1 MRSRYGSGCWRR
13 RRRPRTPPRTSPPG
27 SRRRCRRPTSRQSLP
42 ISRSTPSAPASTTS
56 PPISANSTTT
66 TAASSGQRISRRSR
80 PTVRRSHPRLAS
92 EMLMGRPRH
101 RTSCGFVL
109 ALVGAS
115 AISGAGPSARA
126 AGVEEFYRGQTVNL
140 LIGFPVA
147 NAYDTYGRAVA
158 RHLGKHIPGN
168 PSVIPVNRPGAGS
181 LTAANFLYNSAG
193 KDGLTIALFNR
204 SVPLEPLMGNTT
216 ARFDARKF
224 TWLGSV
230 GNEVSVCVGWHAAA
244 VKSWNDLLSKDFVAG
259 AASMS
264 ADTGVFSQVLKN
276 VFGARIKIIT
286 GYPGGGEMSLAM
298 EKGEIDGRCGWSW
311 SGVKSTKPDWL
322 ANKQINVLL
331 QLGLRKSDELPD
343 VPLIMDQAKTD
354 DQRQI
359 LRLVFSRQEFAW
371 PFAAPPDIPEDRKQ
385 ALREAFAA
393 TMKDPEFLEDAKKL
407 QIDVNPVSADALHKL
422 IDDIYQTPD
431 SVVAKLRDILNV
443 QP

>member
-1 MRSRYGSGCWRR
+1 
-13 RRRPRTPPRTSPPG
+13 
-27 SRRRCRRPTSRQSLP
+27 
-42 ISRSTPSAPASTTS
+42 
-56 PPISANSTTT
+56 
-66 TAASSGQRISRRSR
+66 
-80 PTVRRSHPRLAS
+80 
-92 EMLMGRPRH
+92 
-101 RTSCGFVL
+101 VL
-109 ALVGAS
+109 ALTSIALVPPA
-115 AISGAGPSARA
+115 PARA
-126 AGVEEFYRGQTVNL
+126 ETVAEFYRTHPVNL

-168 PSVIPVNRPGAGS
+168 PTVVPVNRPGAGS
-181 LTAANFLYNSAG
+181 LTAANSLYNG
-193 KDGLTIALFNR
+193 VPKDGATIATFNR
-204 SVPLEPLMGNTT
+204 SVPLEPLMGTAQ

-224 TWLGSV
+224 NWLGSV
-230 GNEVSVCVGWHAAA
+230 GNEVSVCVGWHTAA
-244 VKSWNDLLSKDFVAG
+244 VKSWDDMLHKDFIAG
-259 AASMS
+259 AASLS
-264 ADTGVFSQVLKN
+264 SDTGVFPNVLKN
-276 VFGARIKIIT
+276 VFGAKIKIIT

-322 ANKQINVLL
+322 ANKQINILL

-371 PFAAPPDIPEDRKQ
+371 PFAAPPDIPDDRKQ
-385 ALREAFAA
+385 ALRDAFAA

-407 QIDVNPVSADALHKL
+407 QIDVNPVSADAVHKL
-422 IDDIYQTPD
+422 IDDIYQTPE

-443 QP
+443 QQ